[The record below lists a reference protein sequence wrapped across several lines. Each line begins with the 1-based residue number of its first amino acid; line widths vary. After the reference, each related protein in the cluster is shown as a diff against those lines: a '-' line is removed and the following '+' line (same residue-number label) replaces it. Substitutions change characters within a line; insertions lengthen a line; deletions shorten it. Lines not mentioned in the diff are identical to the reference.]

1 MARNRRKERE
11 DHGSE
16 GARKRRRVI
25 LPEDTNAEMLPA
37 KSQIVQDEVS
47 VQVPPQIVQV
57 REVANLRRDLQSR
70 RSLRGRR
77 KKDLKNIW

>member
-25 LPEDTNAEMLPA
+25 LPEDTNAEMLPT

-47 VQVPPQIVQV
+47 VQVPPKLYSSGKWLTCEGTY
-57 REVANLRRDLQSR
+57 RAEEAYWEEE
-70 RSLRGRR
+70 
-77 KKDLKNIW
+77 KKI